1 MHKNSYNILC
11 ILTIEIRYALCYNII
26 VPRERTLA
34 NRMREGNFWAT
45 KPQLHKDRKEVFKM
59 TLAMVKNVL
68 NKVDAMTLF
77 DYDSDVEVINYETGA
92 HYRREDNGVITL
104 GGDPIK
110 ADENFVLSLP
120 VVCIEPAP
128 HSVLIISVRD

>member
-1 MHKNSYNILC
+1 
-11 ILTIEIRYALCYNII
+11 
-26 VPRERTLA
+26 
-34 NRMREGNFWAT
+34 
-45 KPQLHKDRKEVFKM
+45 M
-59 TLAMVKNVL
+59 TLAMVKEVL
-68 NKVDAMTLF
+68 GEVDAMTMF
-77 DYDSDVEVINYETGA
+77 DHDSNIEVVNYKTGA
-92 HYRREDNGVITL
+92 HYRREDNGDMTL

>member
-1 MHKNSYNILC
+1 MQVAQISKPKFYIGKMHKNSYNILC

-26 VPRERTLA
+26 VPRERTPTT
-34 NRMREGNFWAT
+34 G
-45 KPQLHKDRKEVFKM
+45 KEVFKM

-77 DYDSDVEVINYETGA
+77 DYDSNVEVINYETGA
-92 HYRREDNGVITL
+92 HYRKEDNGVMTL

-110 ADENFVLSLP
+110 ADENFVLSLQ

-128 HSVLIISVRD
+128 HSVLIIYVRD

>member
-1 MHKNSYNILC
+1 
-11 ILTIEIRYALCYNII
+11 
-26 VPRERTLA
+26 
-34 NRMREGNFWAT
+34 
-45 KPQLHKDRKEVFKM
+45 M

-120 VVCIEPAP
+120 VVCIESAP
-128 HSVLIISVRD
+128 HNVLIISVRD

>member
-1 MHKNSYNILC
+1 
-11 ILTIEIRYALCYNII
+11 
-26 VPRERTLA
+26 
-34 NRMREGNFWAT
+34 
-45 KPQLHKDRKEVFKM
+45 M

-77 DYDSDVEVINYETGA
+77 DYDSNVEVINYETGA
-92 HYRREDNGVITL
+92 HYRRADDGIMTL

-120 VVCIEPAP
+120 VVCIEPAAG
-128 HSVLIISVRD
+128 SVLIIYVRD